1 MGTAGE
7 APPTNSSGL
16 QALDTVPITEHA
28 LLSMTLTPG
37 YVGVSGSDVLH
48 ATVYAVASVWTTPEM
63 LSS

>member
-1 MGTAGE
+1 
-7 APPTNSSGL
+7 L